1 MISPAIFLYVAC
13 MITAGFLQ
21 RLRCAMLAT
30 LLWSVTATA
39 LAQEATLEILPVR
52 PINFDVVFRQQS
64 YAPHDREV
72 TIQAGLTALRY
83 GNLEVRGMYRHF
95 SYHAPEQNVTTDQ
108 NAILVNPRWNNFIDV
123 LNFPEGKPINRILR
137 HALFGPL
144 EDRAVP
150 YLGLLAGGLV
160 PGRGANGPGYLLGG
174 QVGVRFPLAFGVSL
188 DVALEYSQYQVN
200 FQGADGISQ
209 QWVMTT
215 GIRF

>member
-1 MISPAIFLYVAC
+1 MMTAVFIFRFLTVLAGALASAPAVF
-13 MITAGFLQ
+13 
-21 RLRCAMLAT
+21 
-30 LLWSVTATA
+30 
-39 LAQEATLEILPVR
+39 AQEASLEILPVR
-52 PINFDVVFRQQS
+52 PVNFDAVFRQQS
-64 YAPHDREV
+64 YAPDDREITV
-72 TIQAGLTALRY
+72 QAGLTALRY
-83 GNLEVRGMYRHF
+83 GNLEVRGLYRYF
-95 SYHAPEQNVTTDQ
+95 SYHAPEQGVTTDQ
-108 NAILVNPRWNNFIDV
+108 NALMINPRWNNFIDV
-123 LNFPEGKPINRILR
+123 LNFPKGRPISRMLR

-150 YLGLLAGGLV
+150 YLGLLAGGIV

-188 DVALEYSQYQVN
+188 DVALEYSEYQVN

>member
-1 MISPAIFLYVAC
+1 M
-13 MITAGFLQ
+13 MTAVLLF
-21 RLRCAMLAT
+21 RLLTVLVGVLA
-30 LLWSVTATA
+30 WAQPA

-64 YAPHDREV
+64 YAPDDREI

-83 GNLEVRGMYRHF
+83 GNLEARAMYRYF
-95 SYHAPEQNVTTDQ
+95 SYHAQEQGVTTDQ
-108 NAILVNPRWNNFIDV
+108 NAILINPRWNNFIDV
-123 LNFPEGKPINRILR
+123 LNFPEGKPINRMLR

-150 YLGLLAGGLV
+150 YLGLLAGGIV
-160 PGRGANGPGYLLGG
+160 PGRGASGPGYQFGG
-174 QVGVRFPLAFGVSL
+174 QLGVRFPLAFGVSL

-200 FQGADGISQ
+200 FRGVDGISQ

>member
-1 MISPAIFLYVAC
+1 MMTAAALFRFLTVLVGVLAWAPA
-13 MITAGFLQ
+13 
-21 RLRCAMLAT
+21 
-30 LLWSVTATA
+30 A

-52 PINFDVVFRQQS
+52 PISFDVVFRQQS
-64 YAPHDREV
+64 YAPHDREI

-83 GNLEVRGMYRHF
+83 GNLEVRGLYRHF

-123 LNFPEGKPINRILR
+123 LNFPEGKPINRMLR

-150 YLGLLAGGLV
+150 YLGLLAGGIV
-160 PGRGANGPGYLLGG
+160 PGRGASGPGYQLGG
-174 QVGVRFPLAFGVSL
+174 QLGVRFPLAFGVSL

>member
-1 MISPAIFLYVAC
+1 MTAVLLFRLLTVLVGVLAWAEPAF
-13 MITAGFLQ
+13 
-21 RLRCAMLAT
+21 
-30 LLWSVTATA
+30 
-39 LAQEATLEILPVR
+39 AQEATLEILPVR

-64 YAPHDREV
+64 YAPDDREI

-83 GNLEVRGMYRHF
+83 GNLEVRTMYRYF
-95 SYHAPEQNVTTDQ
+95 SYHAQEQGVTTDQ
-108 NAILVNPRWNNFIDV
+108 NAILINPRWNNFIDV
-123 LNFPEGKPINRILR
+123 LNFPEGKPISRMLR

-150 YLGLLAGGLV
+150 YLGLLAGGIV
-160 PGRGANGPGYLLGG
+160 PGRGASGPGYQVGG
-174 QVGVRFPLAFGVSL
+174 QLGVRFPLAFGVSL

-200 FQGADGISQ
+200 FQGQDGISQ

>member
-1 MISPAIFLYVAC
+1 MTTAVSFFRLLTVVVGALAWAPA
-13 MITAGFLQ
+13 
-21 RLRCAMLAT
+21 
-30 LLWSVTATA
+30 A

-52 PINFDVVFRQQS
+52 PISFDVVFRQQS
-64 YAPHDREV
+64 YAPNDREI

-83 GNLEVRGMYRHF
+83 GNLEVRGLYRHF
-95 SYHAPEQNVTTDQ
+95 SYHAPEQDVTTDQ

-123 LNFPEGKPINRILR
+123 LNFPEGKPINRMLR

-150 YLGLLAGGLV
+150 YLGLLAGGIV
-160 PGRGANGPGYLLGG
+160 PGSGANGPGYQVGG

-200 FQGADGISQ
+200 FRGVDGISQ

>member
-1 MISPAIFLYVAC
+1 
-13 MITAGFLQ
+13 
-21 RLRCAMLAT
+21 MLA
-30 LLWSVTATA
+30 WAQAA

-52 PINFDVVFRQQS
+52 PINFDAVFRQQTF
-64 YAPHDREV
+64 APDDREI

-83 GNLEVRGMYRHF
+83 GNLEVRGLYRYF
-95 SYHAPEQNVTTDQ
+95 SYHAQEQGVTTDQ
-108 NAILVNPRWNNFIDV
+108 NALMVNPRWNNFIDV
-123 LNFPEGKPINRILR
+123 LNFPAGKPINRMLR

-150 YLGLLAGGLV
+150 YLGLLAGGIV
-160 PGRGANGPGYLLGG
+160 PGRGASGPGYLFGG

-188 DVALEYSQYQVN
+188 DVALEYSQSQVN

>member
-1 MISPAIFLYVAC
+1 MPAPPLCLMAIFISLLRFLAVA
-13 MITAGFLQ
+13 AG
-21 RLRCAMLAT
+21 ALAWAP
-30 LLWSVTATA
+30 LV
-39 LAQEATLEILPVR
+39 LAQEASLEILPVR
-52 PINFDVVFRQQS
+52 PVNFDAVFRQQS
-64 YAPHDREV
+64 YAPDDREITV
-72 TIQAGLTALRY
+72 QAGLTALRY
-83 GNLEVRGMYRHF
+83 GNLEVRGLYRYF
-95 SYHAPEQNVTTDQ
+95 SYHAPEQGVTTDQ
-108 NAILVNPRWNNFIDV
+108 NALMINPRWNNFIDV
-123 LNFPEGKPINRILR
+123 LNFPKGKPINRMLR

-150 YLGLLAGGLV
+150 YVGLLAGGIV

-188 DVALEYSQYQVN
+188 DVAIEYSEYQVN

>member
-1 MISPAIFLYVAC
+1 MMTAAALFRFLTVLV
-13 MITAGFLQ
+13 GV
-21 RLRCAMLAT
+21 LA
-30 LLWSVTATA
+30 WAPVS

-64 YAPHDREV
+64 YAPHDREI

-123 LNFPEGKPINRILR
+123 LNFPEGKPINRMLR

-160 PGRGANGPGYLLGG
+160 PGRGASGPGYLFGG

-200 FQGADGISQ
+200 FQGADGISK
-209 QWVMTT
+209 QWIMTT

>member
-1 MISPAIFLYVAC
+1 MMTAYSLFRLLTVAVG
-13 MITAGFLQ
+13 A
-21 RLRCAMLAT
+21 LA
-30 LLWSVTATA
+30 WAQAA
-39 LAQEATLEILPVR
+39 LAQEATLEVLPVR

-64 YAPHDREV
+64 YAPNDREI

-83 GNLEVRGMYRHF
+83 GNLEVRGLYRHF
-95 SYHAPEQNVTTDQ
+95 SYHAPEQGVTTDQ

-123 LNFPEGKPINRILR
+123 LNFPEGKPINRMLR

-160 PGRGANGPGYLLGG
+160 PGSGAHGPGYFVGG

-200 FQGADGISQ
+200 FQGADGTSQ

>member
-1 MISPAIFLYVAC
+1 MMTPKSLF
-13 MITAGFLQ
+13 
-21 RLRCAMLAT
+21 RLLTVLVCMLA
-30 LLWSVTATA
+30 WAQAA

-52 PINFDVVFRQQS
+52 PINFDAVFRQQTF
-64 YAPHDREV
+64 APDDREI

-83 GNLEVRGMYRHF
+83 GNLEVRGLYRYF
-95 SYHAPEQNVTTDQ
+95 SYHAQEQGVTTDQ
-108 NAILVNPRWNNFIDV
+108 NALMVNPRWNNFIDV
-123 LNFPEGKPINRILR
+123 LNFPAGKPINRMLR

-150 YLGLLAGGLV
+150 YLGLLAGGIV
-160 PGRGANGPGYLLGG
+160 PGRGASGPGYLFGG

-188 DVALEYSQYQVN
+188 DVALEYSQSQVN

>member
-1 MISPAIFLYVAC
+1 MMTSAFLFRFL
-13 MITAGFLQ
+13 TALVGV
-21 RLRCAMLAT
+21 LA
-30 LLWSVTATA
+30 WAPMA

-52 PINFDVVFRQQS
+52 PINFDAVFRQQTF
-64 YAPHDREV
+64 APDDREI

-83 GNLEVRGMYRHF
+83 GNLEVRGLYRYF
-95 SYHAPEQNVTTDQ
+95 SYHAQEQNVTTDQ
-108 NAILVNPRWNNFIDV
+108 NALMVNPRWNNFIDV
-123 LNFPEGKPINRILR
+123 LNFPEGKPISRMLR

-150 YLGLLAGGLV
+150 YLGLLAGGIV
-160 PGRGANGPGYLLGG
+160 PGRGASGPGYLFGG

-188 DVALEYSQYQVN
+188 DVALEYSQAQVN

>member
-1 MISPAIFLYVAC
+1 MTTAVFL
-13 MITAGFLQ
+13 FQL
-21 RLRCAMLAT
+21 
-30 LLWSVTATA
+30 VTVVVGALVWAPVA

-52 PINFDVVFRQQS
+52 PISFDVVFRQQS
-64 YAPHDREV
+64 YAPHDREI

-95 SYHAPEQNVTTDQ
+95 SYHAPEQSVTTDQ
-108 NAILVNPRWNNFIDV
+108 NAILVNPRWNNFIDI
-123 LNFPEGKPINRILR
+123 LNFPEGKPINRMLR

-160 PGRGANGPGYLLGG
+160 PGSGARGPGYFVGG

-200 FQGADGISQ
+200 FQSTDGISQ

>member
-1 MISPAIFLYVAC
+1 MTVVVGALAWAPA
-13 MITAGFLQ
+13 
-21 RLRCAMLAT
+21 
-30 LLWSVTATA
+30 A

-52 PINFDVVFRQQS
+52 PISFDVVFRQQS
-64 YAPHDREV
+64 YAPNDREI

-83 GNLEVRGMYRHF
+83 GNLEVRGLYRHF
-95 SYHAPEQNVTTDQ
+95 SYHAPEQDVTTDQ

-123 LNFPEGKPINRILR
+123 FNFPEGKPINRMLR

-150 YLGLLAGGLV
+150 YLGLLAGGIV
-160 PGRGANGPGYLLGG
+160 PGSGAHGPGYQVGG

-200 FQGADGISQ
+200 FRGVDGISQ